1 MARLIGIYNADGGL
15 RGEIAYLLGHM
26 VGTAECALCDITHS
40 PFRKKRAWKEMEER
54 LVEELGHEMVLRHRN
69 ETTEAEAKASAGREP
84 CVLIEGDDGNLSMIV
99 DWNDLRVADGSVE
112 VFERILRS
120 KLLMY

>member
-1 MARLIGIYNADGGL
+1 VGRLIGIYNADGGL

-40 PFRKKRAWKEMEER
+40 PLRKKTAWKEMEAR
-54 LVEELGHEMVLRHRN
+54 LADELGHEMVLRHRN

-84 CVLIEGDDGNLSMIV
+84 CVLIEGDDGNLSMIL
-99 DWNDLRVADGSVE
+99 DWNDLQASDGSVE

>member
-15 RGEIAYLLGHM
+15 RGELAYFFGHL
-26 VGTAECALCDITHS
+26 VGVAECALCDITHS
-40 PFRKKRAWKEMEER
+40 PIRKKAQWRAFEQR
-54 LVEELGHEMVLRHRN
+54 LASELGHTVVLRHRN
-69 ETTEAEAKASAGREP
+69 ETTEAEARASAGREP

-99 DWNDLRVADGSVE
+99 DWNDLQVADGSVE
-112 VFERILRS
+112 RFEQILRS

>member
-1 MARLIGIYNADGGL
+1 VAKLIGIYNADGGL
-15 RGEIAYLLGHM
+15 RGEIAYLFGHL

-40 PFRKKRAWKEMEER
+40 PLRKKKAWKEMEAR
-54 LVEELGHEMVLRHRN
+54 LADELGHEMVLRHRN

-84 CVLIEGDDGNLSMIV
+84 CVLIEGDDGNLSMIL
-99 DWNDLRVADGSVE
+99 DWNDLQASDGSVE